1 MTENRKGMGTGVLLE
16 TKGLGKQFHGV
27 YALRELDFSLREG
40 EVCGLVGENG
50 AGKSTLIKVL
60 GGVYQRDEGRICW
73 EGKELPLSFPPQAA
87 RDMGISIIYQDH
99 TLVPGFTGLENLF
112 LGRPYPSGKGLIRW
126 KEMKTRAEERAK
138 ELGIQAALGK
148 LAADMGPAEK
158 TCVEILRAMMND
170 CRLLILDEPTASLSD
185 KECRLLYELV
195 GRLKEKGTA
204 VLYVSHR
211 LEEVLALTDRVMVL
225 CNGRR
230 KAVLNTRET
239 EQKELI
245 RLMSHE
251 EQEDLPGRREIP
263 EEKECRRRRDA
274 AVQEESGVWRRDPDR
289 KGPPERG
296 TIRRQ
301 TGEGAQ
307 REPVPALEIRN
318 LSSRDGSVKDASLS
332 LRNGRITGLFGLCG
346 SGRTE
351 LLECVY
357 GCRMIRSGK
366 VFYEGQ
372 AAGRITPAASLR
384 RGVALICEDRRGKGL
399 VTSFSLQDNMLLSSM
414 DRLSRMGEYPR
425 KRAGQ
430 TAEKM
435 IRSLRIRCFSPS
447 QPVAELSGGNQ
458 QKVVF
463 ARALLHE
470 PRIWLC
476 DEPTKA
482 VDVAARRE
490 IHRLLRQEAVNGK
503 AVLYVS
509 SDLTEVLEVADEVAV
524 MVRGTVRAVFENDGL
539 TRERVLA
546 CCYEEERR

>member
-126 KEMKTRAEERAK
+126 KKMKTRAEERAK

-251 EQEDLPGRREIP
+251 EQEDLPGRREVP
-263 EEKECRRRRDA
+263 EEGECRRRRDA

-296 TIRRQ
+296 TILRQ

-332 LRNGRITGLFGLCG
+332 LRNGRIIGLFGLCG

-357 GCRMIRSGK
+357 GCRMIRSGE

-414 DRLSRMGEYPR
+414 DRLSRMGEYPG

-490 IHRLLRQEAVNGK
+490 IHRLLRQEAVNGR